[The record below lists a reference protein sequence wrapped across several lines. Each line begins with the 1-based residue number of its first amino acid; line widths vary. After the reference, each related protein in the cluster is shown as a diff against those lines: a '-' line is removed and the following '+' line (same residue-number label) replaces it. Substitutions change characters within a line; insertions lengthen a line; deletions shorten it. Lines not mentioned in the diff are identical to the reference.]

1 MPRKSSADSIFTPEL
16 NEWLVRYARL
26 QEASPVKTRLRNE
39 IVQRVMPYV
48 VKIARGL
55 ARRSTD
61 PVDDIIQ
68 TGSIG
73 LLKAIEKYNPA
84 SGASFKTYAT
94 YLITGEI
101 RHYLR
106 DKTGMIKAP
115 RQIYELYY
123 RVNQIVHR
131 LSEELGRM
139 PTDVEIAEFLEC
151 PLSQITQAQ
160 DADRRRIPISLDQ
173 FVASGNGETV
183 YLETLVDDKYFEVLA
198 NSENKITLESALE
211 RLSDDLRVVVR
222 MTYYEDLSQSDIAQR
237 LGISQMQVSRRLRK
251 ALDLLSRR
259 LSQPASGH

>member
-1 MPRKSSADSIFTPEL
+1 MPRKSLSDKVFTPEL
-16 NEWLVRYARL
+16 NEMLLRYSRL

-39 IVQRVMPYV
+39 IVSRVMPYV
-48 VKIARGL
+48 TKIARGL
-55 ARRSTD
+55 ARRNTD

-73 LLKAIEKYNPA
+73 LLKAIDKYNPA

-131 LSEELGRM
+131 LSEDLGRM

-151 PLSQITQAQ
+151 PLSKVTQAQ
-160 DADRRRIPISLDQ
+160 EADRRRAPISLDQ
-173 FVASGNGETV
+173 FVTSGGGETV
-183 YLETLVDDKYFEVLA
+183 YLETLVDDKYFEVLSH
-198 NSENKITLESALE
+198 SENKITLENELV
-211 RLSDDLRVVVR
+211 RLSDELRAVVQ
-222 MTYYEDLSQSDIAQR
+222 MTYYDDLSQNEIAQR

-259 LSQPASGH
+259 LSQPAKT